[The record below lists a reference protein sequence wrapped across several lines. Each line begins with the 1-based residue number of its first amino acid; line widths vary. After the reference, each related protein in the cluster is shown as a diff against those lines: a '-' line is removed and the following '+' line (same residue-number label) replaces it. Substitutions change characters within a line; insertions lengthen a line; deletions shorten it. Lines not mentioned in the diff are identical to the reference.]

1 MKEDV
6 DRLLRAAALSKEDA
20 PAEMPFGFDTR
31 VVAHWRAG
39 AGAASVGLAR
49 LLRQVALA
57 AAAIM
62 IIAGTAA
69 YIEAEQNRETG
80 EPFANDFAIAAVAI
94 QDEIGP

>member
-1 MKEDV
+1 MNEDV

-31 VVAHWRAG
+31 VVAQWRAQAGVASVGITRLLRRVALVAAAIVVIAG
-39 AGAASVGLAR
+39 AG
-49 LLRQVALA
+49 
-57 AAAIM
+57 
-62 IIAGTAA
+62 A

-80 EPFANDFAIAAVAI
+80 EPFANDFAIADVAI